1 MRRPE
6 EKKTAE
12 YRVSF
17 ASAHP
22 AGAVAGGSPGA
33 FRGVPRPRSPPS
45 VFPGP
50 AAKPRGLGSTLRPRG
65 RGPGGR
71 SGSTLRYCSG
81 PTGLRNP
88 GAASCRRAEENSG
101 GIVPPAA
108 FRILTPAVE
117 YHRGFWI
124 RCPPALSRAV
134 GGTSRTPG
142 GHKPVSRNPGVPGP
156 SSDRPRAP
164 RLPTWS
170 DRSPPAPQR
179 ALRLAPGR
187 AASRPGPTVRPP
199 ARTAPFASPKK

>member
-1 MRRPE
+1 VEEKRGVPRSQTKTRVRESGKVRRIASTRSRTKTRVREAGKVRRPK

-124 RCPPALSRAV
+124 RCP
-134 GGTSRTPG
+134 
-142 GHKPVSRNPGVPGP
+142 
-156 SSDRPRAP
+156 
-164 RLPTWS
+164 
-170 DRSPPAPQR
+170 
-179 ALRLAPGR
+179 
-187 AASRPGPTVRPP
+187 RPP
-199 ARTAPFASPKK
+199 